1 MLAFAAQA
9 QESAIEEIVVTATKQ
24 ETRAQDTAI
33 ALTAFTAEHIER
45 DQIKDLRDLQL
56 QVPGLVFSQASNIGQ
71 VSLRGVGVDF
81 TSVVAESGIAINV
94 DGVYQPTSF
103 QASQPFTDLQAI
115 EVLRGPQGTL
125 YGRNATGGAIN
136 FVSKTAS
143 YEPEMSVGG
152 IVGSDNQFRGEIS
165 LNGPLAADRVEEVG
179 QIWTVC

>member
-1 MLAFAAQA
+1 MFLLPMLAFAAQA
-9 QESAIEEIVVTATKQ
+9 QEVAIEEVVVTATKQ
-24 ETRAQDTAI
+24 ATRAQDTAI

-103 QASQPFTDLQAI
+103 QA
-115 EVLRGPQGTL
+115 
-125 YGRNATGGAIN
+125 
-136 FVSKTAS
+136 
-143 YEPEMSVGG
+143 
-152 IVGSDNQFRGEIS
+152 
-165 LNGPLAADRVEEVG
+165 
-179 QIWTVC
+179 